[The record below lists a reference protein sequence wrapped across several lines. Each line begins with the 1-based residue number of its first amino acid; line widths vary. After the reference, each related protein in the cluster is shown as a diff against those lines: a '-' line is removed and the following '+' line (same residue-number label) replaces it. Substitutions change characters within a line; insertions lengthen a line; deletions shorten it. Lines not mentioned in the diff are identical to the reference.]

1 MDMFRH
7 PDRWQSFPSVLDQS
21 VTNLTVVRT
30 YGDKAEINW
39 LYDVSCYVTK
49 GVKITYTTA
58 SNVQK
63 EVTLPAAQS
72 SYVLDDL
79 YPNNDYSVAVV
90 TVYEGSETSEVEPLQ
105 FNSGDLVDEC
115 GWLCQICNTTS
126 NICLV
131 YRHETSNRLLSC
143 MYLYTLFHWF
153 NFS

>member
-1 MDMFRH
+1 
-7 PDRWQSFPSVLDQS
+7 

-79 YPNNDYSVAVV
+79 DPNNDYSVAVV
-90 TVYEGSETSEVEPLQ
+90 TVYEGSETSEVESLQ
-105 FNSGDLVDEC
+105 FNSGDLVDEG
-115 GWLCQICNTTS
+115 GWICS
-126 NICLV
+126 NMTCL
-131 YRHETSNRLLSC
+131 SA
-143 MYLYTLFHWF
+143 
-153 NFS
+153 